1 VVIREVARL
10 AGVSLGTV
18 SRVINGHPTVAPDIR
33 KRVQAAIDK
42 LGFRPNR
49 VARSLRSQR
58 SHTFG
63 LVIPDV
69 TNPFFAELVKSLDQ
83 SASASGYNII
93 LGNAEE
99 SPAVEKRYIQMLADR
114 QVDGM
119 LVVPSVGTRTLKAD
133 RDVKMVLIDR
143 ALPNHHVVLSDH
155 HGGAK
160 QAVAHLIGLGH
171 SQIACIAGPQNLTVA
186 VERWAGYRETMMQ
199 LGASAAA
206 LKSSWTE
213 FANFDY
219 SSAYDAARRLLTKKP
234 RPTALFASSDQQA
247 IGALRAAAD
256 LGLHVPADLS
266 VVGFD
271 DIPLSDLV
279 SPRLTT
285 VRQAVTDLSR
295 VAVHTL
301 IKLHKG
307 ESISTIQRIAT
318 EIRIRDSSG
327 PCPDIAQPKTSHRSH
342 GDGSRLRVNN
352 NSSKGARAK

>member
-1 VVIREVARL
+1 MIKEVARL

-49 VARSLRSQR
+49 VARSLRSQQ

-83 SASASGYNII
+83 SASEFGYNII

-114 QVDGM
+114 QVDGL
-119 LVVPSVGTRTLKAD
+119 LVVPSVGTRTLKVD
-133 RDVKMVLIDR
+133 RDVKIVLIDR

-155 HGGAK
+155 RGGAK

-171 SQIACIAGPQNLTVA
+171 SRIACIAGPQNLTVA
-186 VERWAGYRETMMQ
+186 VERWAGYRETMLQ
-199 LGASAAA
+199 CGASAAL
-206 LKSSWTE
+206 LKSTWTE

-219 SSAYDAARRLLTKKP
+219 SSAYDAARRLLARRP

-256 LGLHVPADLS
+256 LGLSVPQDLS

-285 VRQAVTDLSR
+285 VRQAVSELSR
-295 VAVHTL
+295 VAVKTL
-301 IKLHKG
+301 ISLRKG
-307 ESISTIQRIAT
+307 EAVAALQRIAT
-318 EIRIRDSSG
+318 DMKIRDSSG
-327 PCPDIAQPKTSHRSH
+327 RWSDAGQPTVPRRQLSSGRHRVN
-342 GDGSRLRVNN
+342 DGSSEGTRP
-352 NSSKGARAK
+352 K

>member
-49 VARSLRSQR
+49 VARSLRSQQ

-83 SASASGYNII
+83 SASEFGYNII

-114 QVDGM
+114 QVDGL
-119 LVVPSVGTRTLKAD
+119 LVVPSVGTRTLKAE
-133 RDVKMVLIDR
+133 RDVKIVLIDR

-155 HGGAK
+155 RGGAK
-160 QAVAHLIGLGH
+160 QAVAHLIALGH
-171 SQIACIAGPQNLTVA
+171 SRIACIAGPQNLTVA
-186 VERWAGYRETMMQ
+186 VERWAGYREIMLQFGTSPT
-199 LGASAAA
+199 L

-219 SSAYDAARRLLTKKP
+219 SSAYEAARRLLARKP

-256 LGLHVPADLS
+256 LGLGVPQDLS

-285 VRQAVTDLSR
+285 VRQAVAELSR
-295 VAVHTL
+295 VAVDTL
-301 IKLHKG
+301 IRLHKG
-307 ESISTIQRIAT
+307 ESISKLQHIAT
-318 EIRIRDSSG
+318 EMRIRDSSG
-327 PCPDIAQPKTSHRSH
+327 PCPDIAHPKTSRRLH
-342 GDGSRLRVNN
+342 GDGGRPRGKK
-352 NSSKGARAK
+352 NSFKGARAK

>member
-1 VVIREVARL
+1 VVIKEVARL

-49 VARSLRSQR
+49 VARSLRSQQ

-83 SASASGYNII
+83 SASEAGYNII

-114 QVDGM
+114 QVDGL
-119 LVVPSVGTRTLKAD
+119 LVVPSVGTRTLKVD
-133 RDVKMVLIDR
+133 RDVKIVLIDR

-155 HGGAK
+155 RGGAK

-171 SQIACIAGPQNLTVA
+171 SRIACIAGPQNLTVA
-186 VERWAGYRETMMQ
+186 VERWAGYRETMLQ
-199 LGASAAA
+199 FGASAAL

-213 FANFDY
+213 FASFDY
-219 SSAYDAARRLLTKKP
+219 SSAYDAARRLLARRP

-256 LGLHVPADLS
+256 LGLSVPQDLS

-285 VRQAVTDLSR
+285 VRQAVSELSR
-295 VAVHTL
+295 VAVKTL
-301 IKLHKG
+301 ISLRKG
-307 ESISTIQRIAT
+307 EAVAALQRIAT
-318 EIRIRDSSG
+318 DMKIRDSSG
-327 PCPDIAQPKTSHRSH
+327 SCSDAGQPTVPRRQLSGGRH
-342 GDGSRLRVNN
+342 RVNDD
-352 NSSKGARAK
+352 SSKGTRPK

>member
-1 VVIREVARL
+1 VIREVARL

-33 KRVQAAIDK
+33 QRVQAAIDK

-49 VARSLRSQR
+49 VARSLRSQQ

-83 SASASGYNII
+83 SASEFGYNII

-99 SPAVEKRYIQMLADR
+99 SPTVEKQYIQMLADR
-114 QVDGM
+114 QVDGL
-119 LVVPSVGTRTLKAD
+119 LVVPSVGTRTIKAE
-133 RDVKMVLIDR
+133 RDVKIVLIDR
-143 ALPNHHVVLSDH
+143 SLPNHHVVLSDH
-155 HGGAK
+155 RGGAE

-171 SQIACIAGPQNLTVA
+171 RRIACIAGPQNLTVA
-186 VERWAGYRETMMQ
+186 VERWAGYRETM
-199 LGASAAA
+199 LRFGASAAL
-206 LKSSWTE
+206 LKSNWTE
-213 FANFDY
+213 VANFDY
-219 SSAYDAARRLLTKKP
+219 SSAYDAARRLLARKP

-256 LGLHVPADLS
+256 LGLSVPRDLS

-295 VAVHTL
+295 VAVDTL
-301 IKLHKG
+301 IRLRKG
-307 ESISTIQRIAT
+307 ESISMLQRIAT
-318 EIRIRDSSG
+318 EMRVRDSSG
-327 PCPDIAQPKTSHRSH
+327 PCSDIRQGEAPRRPP
-342 GDGSRLRVNN
+342 GDGGRRRVK
-352 NSSKGARAK
+352 SSPSKGARPK

>member
-49 VARSLRSQR
+49 VARSLRSQQ

-83 SASASGYNII
+83 SASEVGYNII

-99 SPAVEKRYIQMLADR
+99 SPTVEKQYIQMLSDR
-114 QVDGM
+114 QVDGL
-119 LVVPSVGTRTLKAD
+119 LVVPSVGTRTIKVD
-133 RDVKMVLIDR
+133 RDVKVVLIDR
-143 ALPNHHVVLSDH
+143 ALPKHHVVLSDH
-155 HGGAK
+155 RGGAK
-160 QAVAHLIGLGH
+160 QAITHLIGLGH
-171 SQIACIAGPQNLTVA
+171 RRIACIAGPQNLTVA
-186 VERWAGYRETMMQ
+186 VERWAGYRETMSRF
-199 LGASAAA
+199 GASAT
-206 LKSSWTE
+206 LVKSSWTE

-219 SSAYDAARRLLTKKP
+219 ASAYDAARRLLALKP

-256 LGLHVPADLS
+256 LGLNVPKDLS

-295 VAVHTL
+295 VAIKTL
-301 IKLHKG
+301 IKLRKG
-307 ESISTIQRIAT
+307 EAVSALQRIAT
-318 EIRIRDSSG
+318 EMKIRDSSG
-327 PCPDIAQPKTSHRSH
+327 PCSDIGQPSVTRR
-342 GDGSRLRVNN
+342 RLGNGGHRVNAG
-352 NSSKGARAK
+352 SSKGARPK

>member
-1 VVIREVARL
+1 VIREVARL

-18 SRVINGHPTVAPDIR
+18 SRVINGNPTVAPDIR
-33 KRVQAAIDK
+33 QRVQAAIDK

-49 VARSLRSQR
+49 VARSLRSQQ

-83 SASASGYNII
+83 SAGEFGYNII

-99 SPAVEKRYIQMLADR
+99 SPTVEKRYIQMLADR
-114 QVDGM
+114 QVDGL
-119 LVVPSVGTRTLKAD
+119 LVVPSVGTRTIKVD
-133 RDVKMVLIDR
+133 RDVKVVLIDR
-143 ALPNHHVVLSDH
+143 ALPKHHVVLSDH
-155 HGGAK
+155 RGGAK
-160 QAVAHLIGLGH
+160 QAVTHLIGLGH
-171 SQIACIAGPQNLTVA
+171 RRIACIAGPQNLTVA
-186 VERWAGYRETMMQ
+186 VERWAGYRETMSRS
-199 LGASAAA
+199 GASATL

-219 SSAYDAARRLLTKKP
+219 SSAYDAARRLLARNP

-256 LGLHVPADLS
+256 LGLSVPQDLS

-295 VAVHTL
+295 VAIDTL
-301 IKLHKG
+301 IRLRKG
-307 ESISTIQRIAT
+307 ESVSALQRIAT
-318 EIRIRDSSG
+318 EMRIRDSSG
-327 PCPDIAQPKTSHRSH
+327 PCPDVGQPRAPRR
-342 GDGSRLRVNN
+342 RLGGGQHRVND
-352 NSSKGARAK
+352 SPSKGARPK